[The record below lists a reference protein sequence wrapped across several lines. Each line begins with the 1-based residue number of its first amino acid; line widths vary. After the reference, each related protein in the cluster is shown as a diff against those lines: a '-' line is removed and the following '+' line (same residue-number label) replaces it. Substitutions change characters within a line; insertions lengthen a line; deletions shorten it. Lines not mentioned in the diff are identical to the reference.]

1 MEAACAVASRAEHM
15 ADSLILLLC
24 VHGNTIAGIYIGAD
38 RLLPPFRGCLQPEAK
53 AFGCIR
59 RLFMGLSGFI
69 TLVITG
75 FSGILSML
83 IQCIPDNHAV
93 GRPDKAEGPNH
104 AFNPFSVFFSLL
116 F

>member
-1 MEAACAVASRAEHM
+1 
-15 ADSLILLLC
+15 
-24 VHGNTIAGIYIGAD
+24 
-38 RLLPPFRGCLQPEAK
+38 
-53 AFGCIR
+53 
-59 RLFMGLSGFI
+59 MGLSGFF

-93 GRPDKAEGPNH
+93 GRPDKAEGPNY